1 MSYSYTPRWLI
12 KLDDNKYLCYIVEHW
27 PLLSRARCVYDL
39 LRMLK
44 PLNSKKWWRY
54 NKMYKDVL
62 LSEKTRDEKA
72 REIERIARE
81 ICRELGIT
89 LVYS

>member
-1 MSYSYTPRWLI
+1 MSYTPRWLI

-27 PLLSRARCVYDL
+27 QLLSIVRCMQDL

-54 NKMYKDVL
+54 NKMYKEVL
-62 LSEKTRDEKA
+62 LSDTITGDEKA
-72 REIERIARE
+72 REIKEIAQE

-89 LVYS
+89 LVFS

>member
-1 MSYSYTPRWLI
+1 MSYTPRRLV
-12 KLDDNKYLCYIVEHW
+12 KLNESKYLCQIDESW
-27 PLLSRARCVYDL
+27 PLLSRVRCMYDL

-44 PLNSKKWWRY
+44 LVDTKKWWRY

-62 LSEKTRDEKA
+62 LNDTKTVDEKV
-72 REIERIARE
+72 REIDKIARK

-89 LVYS
+89 LVFS

>member
-1 MSYSYTPRWLI
+1 M
-12 KLDDNKYLCYIVEHW
+12 
-27 PLLSRARCVYDL
+27 YDL

-44 PLNSKKWWRY
+44 PLNPKKWWRY

-62 LSEKTRDEKA
+62 LNEKKTRDEKV
-72 REIERIARE
+72 REIQKIIQE
-81 ICRELGIT
+81 ICIELNIT